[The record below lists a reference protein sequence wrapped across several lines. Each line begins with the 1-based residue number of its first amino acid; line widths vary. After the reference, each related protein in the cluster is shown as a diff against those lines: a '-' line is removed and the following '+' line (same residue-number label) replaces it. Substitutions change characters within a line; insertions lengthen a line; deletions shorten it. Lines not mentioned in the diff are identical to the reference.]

1 MSVIGSIDE
10 LDDTMVVIPYGG
22 QSPIPFKEDFRI
34 TENAMKVGE
43 VIPHLPNVSLM
54 TAGDLSSHE
63 IDVIRRDT
71 DQILADA
78 GRHIAEN
85 PLSAAEQNQMHQ
97 VVTRVENVERRLWN
111 FKPRQ
116 SYSAALAHAIEQY
129 AHVFEESTRQRDQK
143 IHELKASLPKDS
155 DNLSNSI
162 LGKRWWDVALQ
173 FAKGGTY
180 IARSFVQET
189 SGLNGFL
196 KAAGEGG
203 VLDGTRSFIDSGYDA
218 SQTIIQGNKSIKET
232 TWNGLINANNSP
244 DQALTSLQQLIDRIT
259 QIEER
264 LGI

>member
-1 MSVIGSIDE
+1 MVVGCIDD
-10 LDDTMVVIPYGG
+10 LDDTMVVIPHGG
-22 QSPIPFKEDFRI
+22 LSLAPFQEDFRI
-34 TENAMKVGE
+34 TENTMKVGH
-43 VIPHLPNVSLM
+43 VIPSLSNIKPV
-54 TAGDLSSHE
+54 GNLSSRD

-71 DQILADA
+71 DNVMADV
-78 GRHIAEN
+78 GKHIAEN

-97 VVTRVENVERRLWN
+97 VLDRVENIEKRLWN

-143 IHELKASLPKDS
+143 IHELKSSLPKDS

-189 SGLNGFL
+189 SAISGFL

-218 SQTIIQGNKSIKET
+218 SQTILQGNKSIKET

-244 DQALTSLQQLIDRIT
+244 DQALSSLQQLIDRIT

>member
-1 MSVIGSIDE
+1 MTVIGSIED
-10 LDDTMVVIPYGG
+10 LDDSMVVIPYGG

-43 VIPHLPNVSLM
+43 VIPRLSTVKQLGN
-54 TAGDLSSHE
+54 LSSHE

-71 DQILADA
+71 DQVLADA
-78 GRHIAEN
+78 GRHIANN
-85 PLSAAEQNQMHQ
+85 PLSASEQNQMHN
-97 VVTRVENVERRLWN
+97 VLDRVENVERRLWN

-143 IHELKASLPKDS
+143 IHELKSTLPKDS

-189 SGLNGFL
+189 SGLSGFL

>member
-1 MSVIGSIDE
+1 MVVGCIDD
-10 LDDTMVVIPYGG
+10 LDDSMVVIPYGG
-22 QSPIPFKEDFRI
+22 LSPIPFKEDFRI
-34 TENAMKVGE
+34 TENAMKAGE
-43 VIPHLPNVSLM
+43 VIPRLANVKQS
-54 TAGDLSSHE
+54 GNLSSHD

-71 DQILADA
+71 DNVLSEAARQIAQ
-78 GRHIAEN
+78 N
-85 PLSAAEQNQMHQ
+85 PLSTAEQNKMHE
-97 VVTRVENVERRLWN
+97 VLDRVEKIEKRLWN

-143 IHELKASLPKDS
+143 IHELKSSLPKDS

-180 IARSFVQET
+180 IARSFVQEASGI
-189 SGLNGFL
+189 SGLL

-244 DQALTSLQQLIDRIT
+244 DQALSSLQQLIDRVT